1 MTGAKKELAYLKHFG
16 QPLLP
21 FQRMRRKIYQYQEQL
36 PSDHIKNLDRYL
48 LIVSS
53 LIPRHPAFGHFC
65 IRHPDLRTGNIIVS
79 KSPDSNLRIVGLTD
93 WQHTSILPPFLLAGI
108 PKRLQNHDDPIS
120 QSMTQPSLP
129 EDLDNLDETQQSREK
144 ELYRR
149 RLIHYHYVKY
159 TAQNNIIHY
168 AALTDPVGRLRRRL
182 FRYASDPWEGET
194 LGLKVA
200 LIEATK
206 NWELLTE
213 EGPPVTCPIGFD
225 DKDVRETMELDAEQ
239 SAADEILEACQ
250 YIVGCRAEGWVPA
263 EHYDEAM
270 ARSKKMKEEALEA
283 AESEEERA
291 ETATHWIFDDMDE
304 SKYM

>member
-1 MTGAKKELAYLKHFG
+1 
-16 QPLLP
+16 
-21 FQRMRRKIYQYQEQL
+21 MRRDIYQYQEQL
-36 PSDHIKNLDRYL
+36 PSDHIENIDRYL

-79 KSPDSNLRIVGLTD
+79 KSPDSDLRIVGLTD

-108 PKRLQNHDDPIS
+108 PEQLQNYDDPIS

-129 EDLDNLDETQQSREK
+129 ENLDNLDETQQSTEK
-144 ELYRR
+144 ELHRR
-149 RLIHYHYVKY
+149 RLIHYYYGKY

-168 AALTDPVGRLRRRL
+168 ASLTDPVGGLRRRL
-182 FRYASDPWEGET
+182 FRYASDPWQGET
-194 LGLKVA
+194 LALKVA

-206 NWELLTE
+206 NWESLTE
-213 EGPPVTCPIGFD
+213 GGPPATCLIVFD
-225 DKDVRETMELDAEQ
+225 DKDVRETMELAAEQ
-239 SAADEILEACQ
+239 SEADELLKACQ
-250 YIVGCRAEGWVPA
+250 YTVGCRAEGWVPA

-270 ARSKKMKEEALEA
+270 ERSKKLKEEALKA
-283 AESEEERA
+283 TESEEEQA
-291 ETATHWIFDDMDE
+291 EMAAHWVLDDMDE